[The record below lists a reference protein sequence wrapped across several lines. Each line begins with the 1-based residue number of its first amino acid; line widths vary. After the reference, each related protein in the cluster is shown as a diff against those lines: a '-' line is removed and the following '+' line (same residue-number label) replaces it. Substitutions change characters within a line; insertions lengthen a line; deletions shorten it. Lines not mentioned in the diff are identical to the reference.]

1 MVEDTIAV
9 ITKNVKDWKALE
21 EKEEVMMPV
30 RKSIMTRLNNCRVV
44 PRGYRRD
51 LVVKVLLDLYDEVED
66 LLDVYNELVRCRR
79 GNESVLETVKRL
91 IKNSEAV
98 ERKKQRVETP
108 LI

>member
-1 MVEDTIAV
+1 MVEDDA
-9 ITKNVKDWKALE
+9 D
-21 EKEEVMMPV
+21 VMMPV

-51 LVVKVLLDLYDEVED
+51 LVVEALLNLYSEVED
-66 LLDVYNELVRCRR
+66 LLDVHDELVRCRR

-98 ERKKQRVETP
+98 EREKQRVETP